1 VDALEHRVSFTR
13 GTLPENID
21 WLQLSN
27 LSVGN
32 GRVDLRL
39 ERHPHDLGVT
49 VLRREGAID
58 IVAVK

>member
-1 VDALEHRVSFTR
+1 MSFTR
-13 GTLPENID
+13 GTLPENIE

-49 VLRREGAID
+49 VLRREGAVD